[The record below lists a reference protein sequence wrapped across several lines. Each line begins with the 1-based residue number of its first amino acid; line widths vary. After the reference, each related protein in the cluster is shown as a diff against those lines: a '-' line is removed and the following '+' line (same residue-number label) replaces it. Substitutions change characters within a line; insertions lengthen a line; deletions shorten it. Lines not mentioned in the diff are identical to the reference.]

1 MELANKV
8 ALVTGGSSGI
18 GRATAKLFAAEGA
31 KVAIADIDTTG
42 GLSLL
47 EEIKN
52 NGGEAI
58 FHTCDVSDENQ
69 VQNWIASVVNQW
81 QSIDILV
88 ANAGILAIGSLEK
101 ACNFDWDKVFGTNVK
116 GYAFCAKYAIPHIRQ
131 RGGGAIV
138 NVASIAALIAFPNF
152 ALYNTTKGAVVQLT
166 RSLARDLA
174 TENIR
179 VNCVCPGVINTL
191 QIQQFADWQGVTK
204 EEAINQL
211 AATIPV
217 QRLGEPQEVA
227 QAILFLASD
236 KASYITA
243 TSLVIDGGYTVQ

>member
-52 NGGEAI
+52 SGGEAT
-58 FHTCDVSDENQ
+58 FHNCDVSDENQ
-69 VQNWIASVVNQW
+69 VQYWIESVVNQW
-81 QSIDILV
+81 YSIDILV

-101 ACNFDWDKVFGTNVK
+101 AGNFDWDKVLGTNVK
-116 GYAFCAKYAIPHIRQ
+116 GYAFCAKYAIPHIRE

-166 RSLARDLA
+166 RSLAHDLA

-179 VNCVCPGVINTL
+179 VNCVCPGVIDTL

-217 QRLGEPQEVA
+217 KRLGQPQEVA